1 MSYVT
6 KSEIFLHSMRE
17 IDKWLLMSEIFT
29 IKRAHEDCVKNLG
42 IWVDQQCVKSK
53 LKCGEM
59 QHLQSK
65 CDTLIIELCII

>member
-42 IWVDQQCVKSK
+42 IWVDQQCVK
-53 LKCGEM
+53 CNTFN
-59 QHLQSK
+59 QSVI
-65 CDTLIIELCII
+65 LWLSNFASSNIEDNVN